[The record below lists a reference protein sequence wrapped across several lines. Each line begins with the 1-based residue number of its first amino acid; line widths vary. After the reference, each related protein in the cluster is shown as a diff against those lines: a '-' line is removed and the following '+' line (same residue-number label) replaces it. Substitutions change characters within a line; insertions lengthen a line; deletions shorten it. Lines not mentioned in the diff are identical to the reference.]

1 MAKVAFILTVMIFQG
16 CLFCRDS
23 ATTASVTPSP
33 AVTSGVGETTTAA
46 VTPTVAGETTTSTT
60 GGGVSATTESGE
72 VVTTSAAGGGVTTTS
87 AAGGGGVTTTSAAG
101 GGGVTTTSVG
111 GGVTTTSVGGG
122 VTTSAVSSGDVT
134 NTGVVVGVVTTT
146 RNVAGEATATTVAG
160 GEATTS
166 AVVGSEVTSSAVT
179 GGDVTTTGA
188 AGGAVTNTAAMSV
201 IAATTTGIGGGVTAS
216 TVVGGG
222 ATISAVGTSEA
233 ATSAVGGGETTS
245 AVDGREVSPISTQTA
260 PPTTSVYV
268 DKRPGASVSLSL
280 KITIDCSGA
289 ISVTLNAT
297 IITALLKLYNSA
309 GFRLGGVEAKNVIC
323 DNMFQGTYMLSFYVG
338 GPSNLTIEKVF
349 ENGLQQ
355 GVFGN
360 DIKAEN
366 TVSTFEFQGVVIEVT
381 PKSGECERVC
391 CDGQGGEMIVER
403 VCTPSDKCHGF
414 DTSEKE
420 DKGYCPGESKAQC
433 KCSKG
438 LQDLPSFAL
447 ITVLGLAS
455 LMKSLFSS

>member
-23 ATTASVTPSP
+23 ATTTSIAPSPTTTTEDSATTASFTPSP
-33 AVTSGVGETTTAA
+33 AVTSGGGETTTAA

-87 AAGGGGVTTTSAAG
+87 AAGGGGVTTTS
-101 GGGVTTTSVG
+101 
-111 GGVTTTSVGGG
+111 VGGG

-134 NTGVVVGVVTTT
+134 NTGVVVGEVTTT
-146 RNVAGEATATTVAG
+146 GNVAGEATATTVAG

-245 AVDGREVSPISTQTA
+245 AVDGREVSPTSTQTA

-280 KITIDCSGA
+280 KITIDCSDA

-323 DNMFQGTYMLSFYVG
+323 DSTFQGTYMLSFYVG

-360 DIKAEN
+360 VIKAEN

-420 DKGYCPGESKAQC
+420 DKGYCPGESKAKC